1 MRDFYFDSVLDIDQS
16 NQQDTA
22 YDQIA
27 RPVVDDVLNGFNGV
41 VMAYGQT
48 HTIFGSRSS
57 LDHLYSKKGSEE
69 MHPGCGIVPR
79 CVDHIFDHIKENPKK
94 AQFRITVSFLEI
106 YMEQIT
112 DLLLPAAP
120 NNGAGG
126 SQTNFNL

>member
-48 HTIFGSRSS
+48 GSGKTYTMGTEMSKQTS
-57 LDHLYSKKGSEE
+57 L
-69 MHPGCGIVPR
+69 
-79 CVDHIFDHIKENPKK
+79 
-94 AQFRITVSFLEI
+94 
-106 YMEQIT
+106 
-112 DLLLPAAP
+112 
-120 NNGAGG
+120 
-126 SQTNFNL
+126 